1 MRVDGVRR
9 AAIGVGVLLAICN
22 VAAPAEG
29 QEWTAQEIVDRAVAR
44 ADEQR
49 TEQSALRYRATFEAV
64 TERLNGDG
72 EVEGTERETYVQYPL
87 EGVLYE
93 ELVARE
99 GEPLTADDARKE
111 RERRE
116 DFVEEVRERRTRGI
130 DPRPENENRV
140 ELNADFI
147 SRYEYSLVGEELRDG
162 HDYWIVGLAPRAGDL
177 ARPSPDRHGAEQ
189 VDRPALDR
197 EGGLRAEP
205 GRVRDERAGALL
217 GRHRRRAAQHGRTPA
232 VHAHRRGRVAAGDA
246 RHPPRPA
253 HRLLET

>member
-9 AAIGVGVLLAICN
+9 AAIGVGMLLAVCI

-130 DPRPENENRV
+130 DP
-140 ELNADFI
+140 
-147 SRYEYSLVGEELRDG
+147 
-162 HDYWIVGLAPRAGDL
+162 
-177 ARPSPDRHGAEQ
+177 
-189 VDRPALDR
+189 
-197 EGGLRAEP
+197 
-205 GRVRDERAGALL
+205 VR
-217 GRHRRRAAQHGRTPA
+217 RTRTA
-232 VHAHRRGRVAAGDA
+232 SS
-246 RHPPRPA
+246 
-253 HRLLET
+253 